1 VKHKAQKENNS
12 ETKENDSKTKHNES
26 EKKTHYALAIDVTGS
41 SNRDYFITTH
51 YNLYVISPTDY
62 TTHVEATYKK
72 RKWDHYLLI
81 EKLGKISINDISK
94 FYIPP
99 HFAKNIEYRLINDVF
114 NHLCE
119 MNNGPTWSSILNC
132 QSFTRAS
139 IEYLGYDFPSTV
151 EVTNDCIPTMVD
163 LYIKASLMAAKT
175 KKKNNLKFIHV
186 KHSYLHLV

>member
-1 VKHKAQKENNS
+1 
-12 ETKENDSKTKHNES
+12 
-26 EKKTHYALAIDVTGS
+26 S

-151 EVTNDCIPTMVD
+151 EFGDPHKTINNFAKKDIIFVLKSFNDEHD
-163 LYIKASLMAAKT
+163 Q
-175 KKKNNLKFIHV
+175 NLSFDTIE
-186 KHSYLHLV
+186 